1 MITKLTEERVALNKK
16 KLKRSSR
23 DKSIQ
28 GVCGGIAEFFGISSF
43 SIRLIFIFTMPAS
56 FIVYIILANS
66 LDENISLYD

>member
-1 MITKLTEERVALNKK
+1 MNKK

>member
-1 MITKLTEERVALNKK
+1 MRGVPLHKN

-43 SIRLIFIFTMPAS
+43 SIRLIFILTMPAS
-56 FIVYIILANS
+56 LIIYIVLTNS
-66 LDENISLYD
+66 LDDNSSL